1 MTKWPLLSFFYAQ
14 RRAFVAL
21 ATDAAAVANPAL
33 RLINSKIDVKASPM
47 TVMGVYVLLG
57 DVSLMMSGLV
67 NNNPYRTIESLI
79 SLPHAM
85 MYLFKGHH
93 YQETPSISLNQIG
106 DIFSLLNPK
115 AEFKNLTWPQPLP
128 TTDSNHQILLTSMQC
143 WDIAQGITAL
153 TEQNPLDSEVAQSA
167 LDQAYQLFL
176 ENAQNGTLDER
187 NYPKNPQEAFLLFC
201 QANAPYYKN
210 PVLRAVQSLGDLKRN
225 PMGVAQITACVSQI
239 FGIFA
244 GLQTSPAG
252 QTHPLEV
259 LNGAVTLALK
269 CLVIAGSMKNV
280 ADTVRMMQAYQ
291 VDHEKKPENSNFF
304 LIPFNAILDRANAIY
319 AAVSLA
325 MDTPTTGLDAV
336 MASLG
341 KEHDLYKLLSFI
353 SYTIDLII
361 RLDLDHPP
369 EQESASN
376 DEASLASLQ
385 QKFAPPQE
393 R

>member
-1 MTKWPLLSFFYAQ
+1 MTKWPVLSFLDAQ

-93 YQETPSISLNQIG
+93 YQETPSIPLNT
-106 DIFSLLNPK
+106 
-115 AEFKNLTWPQPLP
+115 AFKNLTWPQPLP

-341 KEHDLYKLLSFI
+341 KEHDLYKLLSFL

-376 DEASLASLQ
+376 DEASLPSLRDQ
-385 QKFAPPQE
+385 FTQPQE